1 MTLLGA
7 SLDAKDGIIS
17 TSATS
22 LREQASFPS
31 TRWPPRQCPET
42 WKCFYSNDGGG
53 GARNRLVTSSS
64 PSRGGP

>member
-22 LREQASFPS
+22 SREQAFLLNEVAAKAVAL
-31 TRWPPRQCPET
+31 ET

-53 GARNRLVTSSS
+53 VPGTRL
-64 PSRGGP
+64 